1 MARTVVGV
9 LRGGPS
15 PEYDLSLKTGAS
27 VLNALPE
34 ERFYTRDIFI
44 DKSGMWHSRG
54 VPATPARALSQLDVV
69 VNAMHGGVGEDGT
82 VQRILDDLSVP
93 YIGSDAYSSGLSL
106 NKIRS
111 GITLKDSG
119 IRMPHAVSFSA
130 GSSMPISEMAR
141 LVFLQFSPPYL
152 LKPPFGGASHGLV
165 LVSTIIELPDAI
177 ADSLESYG
185 AALVEEYIVGTEATV
200 GVVEGF
206 RGEDLYAL
214 PPARVMYPE
223 ESPFLHFDHHTKG
236 ELKYMVPSD
245 FTEIEKQAL
254 EDAARAAHRALRLS
268 GYSRADFILT
278 RRGPYLLE
286 VNALPGL
293 HEHAAMPHML
303 SSVGSSV
310 GDFLEHS
317 IALARR

>member
-27 VLNALPE
+27 VLNSLPE
-34 ERFYTRDIFI
+34 DRFDTRDILV
-44 DKSGMWHSRG
+44 DKGGMWHSRG
-54 VPATPARALSQLDVV
+54 IPSAPARALSQIDVV
-69 VNAMHGGVGEDGT
+69 VNALHGGVGEDGT
-82 VQRILDDLSVP
+82 VQRILDSLSVP
-93 YIGSDAYSSGLSL
+93 YVGSSAVSSGLSL
-106 NKIRS
+106 NKIQS
-111 GITLKDSG
+111 GLTMKKAG

-130 GSSMPISEMAR
+130 GSSMPLSEMAR
-141 LVFLQFSPPYL
+141 LVFSQFSPPYL
-152 LKPPFGGASHGLV
+152 LKPPFGGASHGIV

-185 AALVEEYIVGTEATV
+185 AALIEEYVIGEEATV
-200 GVVEGF
+200 GVVDDF
-206 RGEDLYAL
+206 RDQGLYAL
-214 PPARVMYPE
+214 PPAHVVYPE
-223 ESPFLHFDHHTKG
+223 ESPFLHFDHHAKG

-245 FTEIEKQAL
+245 FSDIEKQAL
-254 EDAARAAHRALRLS
+254 MDAARAAHRALGLS

-293 HEHAAMPHML
+293 HEHAALPHML
-303 SSVGSSV
+303 ESVGSSV
-310 GDFLEHS
+310 GDLLEHS
-317 IALARR
+317 IGLARR